1 MYPFHALYTLY
12 RQSCRKINTTC
23 PDEILMNNHKQI
35 DVDMAPEAK
44 ISEAKSSEIKSTQ
57 DLLDEY
63 RSIEIGN
70 LVHVPTHLTRA
81 TFNCT
86 ARAMSRLEMDKI
98 LAVMAEL
105 EDNPSDIIHVPVGHT
120 HDVEDIDRE
129 ERPL

>member
-1 MYPFHALYTLY
+1 
-12 RQSCRKINTTC
+12 
-23 PDEILMNNHKQI
+23 
-35 DVDMAPEAK
+35 MATEAK

-70 LVHVPTHLTRA
+70 LVHVPNA
-81 TFNCT
+81 TLNCT
-86 ARAMSRLEMDKI
+86 ARAMSRLKMDKI

-105 EDNPSDIIHVPVGHT
+105 EDT

>member
-1 MYPFHALYTLY
+1 MAEEPTPLPDSERKSFKASTERKSSEAL
-12 RQSCRKINTTC
+12 
-23 PDEILMNNHKQI
+23 
-35 DVDMAPEAK
+35 
-44 ISEAKSSEIKSTQ
+44 AKSSEIKSTQ

-63 RSIEIGN
+63 RSIQIGN

-98 LAVMAEL
+98 LAVMAEP